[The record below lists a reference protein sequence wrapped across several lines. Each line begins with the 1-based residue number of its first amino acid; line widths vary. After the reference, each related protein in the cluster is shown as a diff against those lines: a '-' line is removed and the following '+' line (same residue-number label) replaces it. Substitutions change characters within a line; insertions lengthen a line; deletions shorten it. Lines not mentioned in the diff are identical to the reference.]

1 MPLKLRDPPDLSHAV
16 LSRLE
21 LWETFPAN
29 SQVVPRYTGVI
40 RVFPQAASTQPQ
52 YLHGQVFA
60 QPCLEAQRER
70 SLAWH
75 CQCSAAEGFPPLGQI
90 QPLPKFSFNGQGEGM
105 HVPPWCGVT
114 CSYLVLYHPRLN
126 YSYFSLLKEEFRAI
140 FIVVGLQLLISEI
153 FLFHC

>member
-60 QPCLEAQRER
+60 QPCLAAQRKG

-90 QPLPKFSFNGQGEGM
+90 QPLPKFSFDGQREGL

-114 CSYLVLYHPRLN
+114 CSYLVLYYPRLN
-126 YSYFSLLKEEFRAI
+126 YSYFSLLKEEFHAV
-140 FIVVGLQLLISEI
+140 FIVVVLQLLISEI